1 MIHSIED
8 IKHAVYINLEH
19 RRDRKE
25 HVEKQMA
32 SVNIQVERFNAIRVK
47 NGAIGC
53 SMSHVKCLE
62 TAKKMNLPHILICED
77 DIEFLNPSLFV
88 EQLNSFFQKH
98 QDDWDVVL
106 FAGNNLP
113 PYRIPENDNTC
124 VQVSHCQTTTGYLVK
139 SHYFDTLI
147 LNMKEGVTNLI
158 AEPEKHSSYAID
170 KYWLS
175 LQKQHKWFLIVPLT
189 VVQKIDYS
197 DIEKK
202 MTNYKNG
209 MIDLDKKHFF
219 HEKLGEK
226 SSHLQ
231 TQQPQQPQPKKN
243 NMRMKINYL

>member
-1 MIHSIED
+1 M
-8 IKHAVYINLEH
+8 ATINIP
-19 RRDRKE
+19 
-25 HVEKQMA
+25 VQ
-32 SVNIQVERFNAIRVK
+32 RFNAIRVK

-77 DIEFLNPSLFV
+77 DIEFLDPSLFV
-88 EQLNSFFQKH
+88 EQLNSFFEKH

-158 AEPEKHSSYAID
+158 AEPEKHTSYAID

-209 MIDLDKKHFF
+209 MVDLDKKYLFDVKF
-219 HEKLGEK
+219 RGIP
-226 SSHLQ
+226 SHSQ
-231 TQQPQQPQPKKN
+231 PHDQIQPQKRN
-243 NMRMKINYL
+243 ASMKRNYL